1 MNKLNNEI
9 AANVSRNSQLTDN
22 NKSLQTTKIIKQLGK
37 SYLRFFA
44 IVLGIAAFTF
54 LPAQAQEQ
62 TIEDASIPQAEK
74 QEIFN
79 QDVKEKLI
87 KKSDKGIPGQYIVVF
102 KDWAA
107 GSLGK
112 NSRAP
117 KLSDE
122 MATVYGGKVKS
133 KYQHALNG
141 YAAKMTEEEALAI
154 SQDER
159 VAYVEQDQV
168 FSLSAEPQNVSGWGW
183 GLDRINQM
191 FRPLD
196 GWYTYNNTGAGVN
209 VYVIDS
215 GIKGTHPD
223 FGGRVVLYRD
233 FIGGNGQDCNGHGT
247 HVAGTIAGATVGVA
261 KQARLIS
268 LRVLNCSGNTDVSAV
283 IRAVDWVT
291 AYHAK
296 PAVVNISGGVSIQYS
311 LDLAV
316 QRSINAGVTYVV
328 AAGNDGI
335 DANYVSPARVRE
347 AITVGA
353 TDRYDYR
360 ADFGYDSYGRHY
372 ASNYGTALDLFAPG
386 KDIVSACINCSTGWI
401 YKSGTSMAA
410 PHVAGTAA
418 ISLQYYPNASP
429 AQVHDVIVR
438 TATTGVLGYI
448 GVGSPNRLLDSLMWE

>member
-9 AANVSRNSQLTDN
+9 AGNVSRNSQLTDKN
-22 NKSLQTTKIIKQLGK
+22 QSLQTIKTIKQLGK
-37 SYLRFFA
+37 FYMRFFA
-44 IVLGIAAFTF
+44 IVFSIAAFTF

-62 TIEDASIPQAEK
+62 TIEDTSIPQAEK

-87 KKSDKGIPGQYIVVF
+87 TKGDKRIPGQYIVVF

-133 KYQHALNG
+133 KYRHALNG
-141 YAAKMTEEEALAI
+141 YAAEMSEEEALAI

-168 FSLSAEPQNVSGWGW
+168 FSLSAEQQNVSGWGW
-183 GLDRINQM
+183 GLDRIDQTY
-191 FRPLD
+191 RPLN

-223 FGGRVVLYRD
+223 FGGRVLLYRD
-233 FIGGNGQDCNGHGT
+233 FINGNGQDCNGHGT
-247 HVAGTIAGATVGVA
+247 HVSGTIAGKTVGVA

-268 LRVLNCSGNTDVSAV
+268 LRAFDCSGNTYGSAV

-296 PAVVNISGGVSIQYS
+296 PAVVNMSLGGSIQYS
-311 LDLAV
+311 LDQAV

-328 AAGNDGI
+328 AAGNDGR

-353 TDRYDYR
+353 TDRYDNR
-360 ADFGYDSYGRHY
+360 ANAGYYG

-386 KDIVSACINCSTGWI
+386 QDIWSTSIWNSNNG
-401 YKSGTSMAA
+401 YEQRSGTSMAA
-410 PHVAGTAA
+410 PHVAGAAA
-418 ISLQYYPNASP
+418 ILLQYYPNASP

-438 TATTGVLGYI
+438 TANTGLLRYT